1 MDLFLIAGL
10 GNPGREYELTRHNIG
25 WMLADALAEGAGAAW
40 KNEARFDAQVAK
52 ARIGRTD
59 CLLVKPQTY
68 MNESGRSV
76 GGLMRYFG
84 IDAAKI
90 LVAHDEYQIPV
101 GEMKISIGGGDG
113 GHNGVASVMAHA
125 GNSFV
130 RYRLGIGGSRPLD
143 NGLRGFVLDRFEAPE
158 IEVVHAKMAEFV
170 SGVRLV
176 VDRGPTIAMNH
187 LNKRIKTNDRHAT
200 A

>member
-25 WMLADALAEGAGAAW
+25 WMLVDALAGGVGVAW
-40 KNEARFDAQVAK
+40 KKEGRSDALVAK
-52 ARIGRTD
+52 ARIGRSD
-59 CLLVKPQTY
+59 CILVKPQTF
-68 MNESGRSV
+68 MNESGQSV
-76 GGLMRYFG
+76 GGIMRYFG
-84 IDAAKI
+84 IAPEKI
-90 LVAHDEYQIPV
+90 LVAHDEFQIPV

-125 GNSFV
+125 GNKFV
-130 RYRLGIGGSRPLD
+130 RYRLGIGGTRPLD

-158 IEVVHAKMAEFV
+158 IELIRSKMAEFV

-176 VDRGPTIAMNH
+176 VDSGPTIAMNH

>member
-76 GGLMRYFG
+76 GGLRRYFD
-84 IDAAKI
+84 IDASKI